1 MGTPATATLF
11 APPAQAPAP
20 AVRILLVDRDH
31 ARRQLMRY
39 VAELGSTD
47 LAVVGTAENLDS
59 AVNAAE
65 RLDPTAVLLEIQ
77 LPVDVGLATIAAL
90 HAADASRR
98 IVVCSFHKDKATQ
111 AAALA
116 AGASCYLV
124 KPISP
129 RDLFAAL
136 NPG

>member
-11 APPAQAPAP
+11 ASPAHAPAP
-20 AVRILLVDRDH
+20 AVRVLLVDRDH

-47 LAVVGTAENLDS
+47 LAVVGTAESLDS

-77 LPVDVGLATIAAL
+77 LPVDVGLATVAAL
-90 HAADASRR
+90 HAASPSRR

-111 AAALA
+111 AAALQ
-116 AGASCYLV
+116 AGAGSYLV

-129 RDLFAAL
+129 RELFAAL
-136 NPG
+136 NPD